1 MHSRRGSGIALR
13 ALECAGLTGHRP
25 DRVPAHLPLCA
36 KSSGEILLLA
46 PHHHGQSEGF
56 GRSSHPFL
64 ARRSHRS
71 AATAGARWRVG
82 QHGGWGRDSCGS
94 PVRTSRRWT
103 TRRAGGDG
111 ARSAPSGEHHAPGDA
126 GNLAG
131 QFRSRCNRSHGPGP
145 EIMNL
150 WRKLACVALAVVV
163 CASLAAN
170 WLAPVGYEKQY
181 REATNAPPSRAH
193 WLGTDELG
201 RDRFARVLYGT
212 RISLLLAPAA
222 ALLST
227 LMAAFIGGLAG
238 YLGGIWARLA
248 MAVTDLFLSLPW
260 LFLLITARAFMPLNV
275 SPLISVL
282 VTFLLLGLLG
292 WSTAAR
298 VLCATAGSLRS
309 ADFVRQARAAGV
321 PGSRLFWIHVMPNL
335 KPVLY
340 AQFWISIPVFILSE
354 ANLGILGLGVAE
366 PMPSWGSL
374 LRELEG
380 LVSLGD
386 EPWKFVPLLLLV
398 VVVMS
403 FQLLLSSHD
412 EVAA

>member
-1 MHSRRGSGIALR
+1 
-13 ALECAGLTGHRP
+13 
-25 DRVPAHLPLCA
+25 
-36 KSSGEILLLA
+36 
-46 PHHHGQSEGF
+46 
-56 GRSSHPFL
+56 
-64 ARRSHRS
+64 
-71 AATAGARWRVG
+71 
-82 QHGGWGRDSCGS
+82 
-94 PVRTSRRWT
+94 
-103 TRRAGGDG
+103 
-111 ARSAPSGEHHAPGDA
+111 
-126 GNLAG
+126 
-131 QFRSRCNRSHGPGP
+131 
-145 EIMNL
+145 
-150 WRKLACVALAVVV
+150 
-163 CASLAAN
+163 
-170 WLAPVGYEKQY
+170 
-181 REATNAPPSRAH
+181 
-193 WLGTDELG
+193 
-201 RDRFARVLYGT
+201 VLYGT

-227 LMAAFIGGLAG
+227 LMAAFVGGLAG

-248 MAVTDLFLSLPW
+248 MAVTDLCLSLPW
-260 LFLLITARAFMPLNV
+260 LFLLITARAFLPLNV

-298 VLCATAGSLRS
+298 VLCASAASLRS

-321 PGSRLFWIHVMPNL
+321 SGLRLFWIHVMPNL

-380 LVSLGD
+380 LVSVRE
-386 EPWKFVPLLLLV
+386 EPWKFVPLVLLV

-403 FQLLLSSHD
+403 FQLLLSRQQ
-412 EVAA
+412 EVPA